1 MFTNLVLIAICL
13 SGAFFCLELTIGP
26 IWSVPMDVAPKF
38 AGTASGIMNTGS
50 ATAGFASPV
59 IFGWLVDVTG
69 DWHLPFAGSI
79 GLLLLGAVLAFWMHP
94 DKQLAE

>member
-1 MFTNLVLIAICL
+1 
-13 SGAFFCLELTIGP
+13 
-26 IWSVPMDVAPKF
+26 
-38 AGTASGIMNTGS
+38 MNTGS
-50 ATAGFASPV
+50 ALAGFASPV